1 MLRRFAPHPIPWP
14 VLVALIVSTAIVLG
28 SAYVARGNIEKIA
41 GITENVFDTGE
52 LLDAAMRMRS
62 VLHAAE
68 TGQRG
73 YLLTGDREYLAP
85 YARATA
91 VVGELLTELKRL
103 SAGNERQQR
112 RVAALEKLVAEKLA
126 ELRSTVEAMD
136 RGDRGEALQ
145 IVNRGGGRESM
156 EAMVAVLSEIRAEA
170 VEQRALYKSLARE
183 QSWISQVSGFVTTA
197 AVLSQIVLC
206 YFLLLRYLRQRR
218 EAEAKLAALNE
229 RLEAEVED
237 RTMELR
243 NLSRYLMSVREDEK
257 ARIAREL
264 HDEMGSSLTAV
275 NMDLASVQQRLGP
288 ESVLTS
294 RLARATATLK
304 STVEGMRRIIED
316 LRPTMLEGLGL
327 REAVRSLA
335 ADFSVRMGVPITIDM
350 PDELPPLKDGVPIA
364 LFRIVQEALTNASRH
379 AEAASVRISLRAPNG
394 GIVLVIEDDGVG
406 IPRLV
411 QGAKRVSHGLLGIRE
426 RATAMGGSS
435 SVGNAASGRGTVVR
449 VVLPSA
455 ATLDAAAGPTTG

>member
-1 MLRRFAPHPIPWP
+1 MLRRFAPHPVPWP
-14 VLVALIVSTAIVLG
+14 VLVALCVSTAIVLG
-28 SAYVARGNIEKIA
+28 SAYVSRRNIEKVA
-41 GITENVFDTGE
+41 GITEKIINTGD

-73 YLLTGDREYLAP
+73 YLLTADKEYLAP
-85 YARATA
+85 YLRGTA
-91 VVGELLTELKRL
+91 VIGDVLAELRRL
-103 SAGNERQQR
+103 SAGRVEQQR

-126 ELRSTVEAMD
+126 ELRSTIDAMD
-136 RGDRGEALQ
+136 RGDRAEALR

-156 EAMVAVLSEIRAEA
+156 ESMVAILSDIRAEA
-170 VEQRALYKSLARE
+170 VEQRALYKSLAQE
-183 QSWISQVSGFVTTA
+183 QRAISEASELATAA
-197 AVLSQIVLC
+197 AVLLQIALC

-229 RLEAEVED
+229 RLEADVEG
-237 RTMELR
+237 RTVELR
-243 NLSRYLMSVREDEK
+243 GLSRHLMSVREDEK

-275 NMDLASVQQRLGP
+275 NMDIASVQQRLGT
-288 ESVLTS
+288 ESTLAS
-294 RLARATATLK
+294 RLARAAATLR

-335 ADFSVRMGVPITIDM
+335 ADFSARMGIPITIDM
-350 PDELPPLKDGVPIA
+350 PDELPPLKEGVPIA
-364 LFRIVQEALTNASRH
+364 LFRIVQEALTNVSRH
-379 AEAASVRISLRAPNG
+379 ARPASVKISLRAPNG

-406 IPRLV
+406 IPRP
-411 QGAKRVSHGLLGIRE
+411 AHDMKRSSHGLLGIRE
-426 RATAMGGSS
+426 RATAMGGTS
-435 SVGNAASGRGTVVR
+435 SVGPGPDGRGTAVR
-449 VVLPSA
+449 VVLPSPGA
-455 ATLDAAAGPTTG
+455 SAVARSAAG